1 MTDTDP
7 PTGHFNAAR
16 CEPQADNVVQ
26 FHCTHAYTA
35 VSVRDDVP
43 LVRLIEALTLHGL
56 TLSNVPRVGLVIH
69 PAPKESA

>member
-1 MTDTDP
+1 MST
-7 PTGHFNAAR
+7 
-16 CEPQADNVVQ
+16 EDNVIPFRAANQ
-26 FHCTHAYTA
+26 YAYTA

-69 PAPKESA
+69 PAPPDVAASSNDAA